1 MLSAKAKYLW
11 LQTRRPSR
19 TVVCGNVII
28 RPRDTETWQPWLLGL
43 RTASLNPCENDLCKL
58 DIKLI
63 NLLVLFIF

>member
-1 MLSAKAKYLW
+1 MPKDEVTITYS
-11 LQTRRPSR
+11 TI
-19 TVVCGNVII
+19 VCGNVII
-28 RPRDTETWQPWLLGL
+28 KLRDTETWQPWLLGL